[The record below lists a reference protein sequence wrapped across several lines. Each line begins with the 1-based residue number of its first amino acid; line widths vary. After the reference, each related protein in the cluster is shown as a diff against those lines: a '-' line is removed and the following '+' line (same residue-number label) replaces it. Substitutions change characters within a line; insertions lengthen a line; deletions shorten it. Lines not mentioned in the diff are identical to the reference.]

1 MRESIASLLRSGTKD
16 GERLTADSSTAA
28 CALAARGK
36 DNSARVFA
44 QNDNENQ
51 QQEESF
57 AALWMTAEKAEREEG
72 QQRVLRLL
80 HAPSRCEGKTTARV
94 PPLRMT
100 TEA

>member
-1 MRESIASLLRSGTKD
+1 MFGLRWPGYMRESIASLLRSGTKD

-51 QQEESF
+51 QQEGSF
-57 AALWMTAEKAEREEG
+57 AALWMTAEK
-72 QQRVLRLL
+72 QKQIP
-80 HAPSRCEGKTTARV
+80 HAIRTRRGLSARIKGSV
-94 PPLRMT
+94 D
-100 TEA
+100 